1 MITYVVRLLMD
12 MIIMLVLLILY
23 LMGIILFPVQG
34 IRPLNC
40 GKLVLGL
47 IRERIT
53 GIKSGWEMLLCPVI
67 IKPWLLALM
76 IKVYVSGR
84 SINKLQSIVF
94 LHMTMS
100 SKHYCLLKVNKV
112 NNWWN
117 LNSWSQ
123 NSRKSQR

>member
-1 MITYVVRLLMD
+1 MYVVRHLMG

-23 LMGIILFPVQG
+23 LMEIILFPVQG

-67 IKPWLLALM
+67 IKPWLLALT
-76 IKVYVSGR
+76 IKVYVSGK

-94 LHMTMS
+94 LHMIMS
-100 SKHYCLLKVNKV
+100 LKLSCSLKVNKV

-117 LNSWSQ
+117 LNSLSQ
-123 NSRKSQR
+123 SSHKSQK